1 MATIEEITTETE
13 RFTTIQNAINAV
25 ETQKMNCHFGLSLDD
40 IMNPD
45 AGLAYLES
53 MEKTSK
59 EEFEILN
66 VRLRLLHKLRNASFQ
81 QLKRWGVFGSESF
94 NADEGEKVIAWV
106 KCHLTNRKVEVE
118 ATRDAETKALYERLQ
133 TKEKNETCRLEKMYW
148 VARVGDGVNF
158 KNSSKY
164 GIWGEK
170 RANKFVP
177 GDKLIFVQSGTDC
190 KVIAI
195 ATFERLKERVD
206 TGMTNETLGWRGG
219 GEGMSTWRWE
229 IHYTDLYFLEIRD
242 IHIIPKG
249 GQNPFV
255 RYDVS
260 ELPVTLADILE

>member
-13 RFTTIQNAINAV
+13 RFTTIQNAINTV

-45 AGLAYLES
+45 AGLAYLER

-59 EEFEILN
+59 EID
-66 VRLRLLHKLRNASFQ
+66 VRLRVLYRLRNGSFRR
-81 QLKRWGVFGSESF
+81 LKELEKRLKELEKRLKKLEKRLKELEK
-94 NADEGEKVIAWV
+94 DEA
-106 KCHLTNRKVEVE
+106 
-118 ATRDAETKALYERLQ
+118 
-133 TKEKNETCRLEKMYW
+133 KEKHETPRLEKRYW
-148 VARVGDGVNF
+148 AAHVGDGVNF

-164 GIWGEK
+164 GIWGAK

-177 GDKLIFVQSGTDC
+177 GDKLIFVQSGTEC

-206 TGMTNETLGWRGG
+206 TGMTNENLGWR